1 MFPNPL
7 PLFVSVFVC
16 IYTYMCICGCARVYM
31 FVRMSAYVVA
41 PYAYLGLLPLRHT
54 EVSVKFCF
62 PLLPYCLLT

>member
-31 FVRMSAYVVA
+31 FACMSAYVVA

-54 EVSVKFCF
+54 EV
-62 PLLPYCLLT
+62 